1 MNFKK
6 ALVTGGNGNLGRLL
20 ARDLRELGVS
30 TVQFDIPGSEP
41 EQLWTDEAIVTGDI
55 RDTALIEDIF
65 NQHKPDAVFHL
76 ASLLSGSSEANV
88 SDAWDINATSSF
100 KLIELAAGRKV
111 ERFFFASTLATYGA
125 GVADPLPEDEP
136 QWPDLFYGVTKVA
149 VERLGVYYKL
159 KHALDFRCLRFPL
172 VLSPYAPPGAL
183 TAYPSHAFKAAMRG
197 ETRFEF
203 PVSGH
208 IGTSTLFLDDVIKS
222 IVDYTKVDASQLS
235 RHVYSLHSYIL
246 TGHMVERAI
255 QDRFPEFKAD
265 YRPDAAAERMLGGLP
280 DVVEDQF
287 ARDDWQ
293 WSPDFDFDK
302 TVNAMF
308 ELFARE

>member
-100 KLIELAAGRKV
+100 KLIELAAGVRLSG
-111 ERFFFASTLATYGA
+111 FS
-125 GVADPLPEDEP
+125 LP
-136 QWPDLFYGVTKVA
+136 
-149 VERLGVYYKL
+149 
-159 KHALDFRCLRFPL
+159 
-172 VLSPYAPPGAL
+172 VLWRS
-183 TAYPSHAFKAAMRG
+183 
-197 ETRFEF
+197 
-203 PVSGH
+203 
-208 IGTSTLFLDDVIKS
+208 
-222 IVDYTKVDASQLS
+222 
-235 RHVYSLHSYIL
+235 
-246 TGHMVERAI
+246 
-255 QDRFPEFKAD
+255 
-265 YRPDAAAERMLGGLP
+265 
-280 DVVEDQF
+280 
-287 ARDDWQ
+287 DW
-293 WSPDFDFDK
+293 
-302 TVNAMF
+302 
-308 ELFARE
+308 R